1 VKRSLVALAILISL
15 ALFAAAAAAKKESG
29 TTVDSGSFEVLVDG
43 KRVGTEHFKIQQN
56 AAGSVTTSTIKVVAG
71 TKAEQSSTLQLNAT
85 GELVHYDWKEL
96 SPGKAQTTV
105 EVSGGILLQKVTLVA
120 GKKPDELPY
129 MTPPSTFILDDNFF
143 THRQLIVWRY
153 LGGNCG
159 TKDGKFACVP
169 GKLGILVP
177 AQHIKAIV
185 ALELVGLEKISWKGS
200 EREVLHVKLTAD
212 EIAWDIWVDPADSY
226 KVLRILIPANK
237 TEVLRT

>member
-1 VKRSLVALAILISL
+1 VKRSLAALALLVSL
-15 ALFAAAAAAKKESG
+15 AVLAVAAAKESG

-43 KRVGTEHFKIQQN
+43 KRIGTEHFKIQQS
-56 AAGSVTTSTIKVVAG
+56 AAGSVTTSTIKVVTG
-71 TKAEQSSTLQLNAT
+71 TKAEQSSTLQLSAT
-85 GELVHYDWKEL
+85 GDLVHYAWKEL

-105 EVSGGILLQKVTLVA
+105 EVTGGTLLQRVTVTA
-120 GKKPDELPY
+120 GKRADEVPY
-129 MTPPSTFILDDNFF
+129 MTPPSTAILDDNFF

-153 LGGNCG
+153 LRASCG
-159 TKDGKFACVP
+159 TKDGKLVCTP
-169 GKLGILVP
+169 SKLGIIVP

-185 ALELVGLEKISWKGS
+185 GLELVGQEKLSWKGA
-200 EREVLHVKLTAD
+200 ERDVLHLKLTAD